1 MSETL
6 WTAPDGTEYLFV
18 DRNYP
23 SPERVGAALLKLI
36 EQEEDAA

>member
-6 WTAPDGTEYLFV
+6 WTAPDGEECIIV
-18 DRNYP
+18 HRNYP
-23 SPERVGAALLKLI
+23 TPERFGAVLLKLI